1 MEQTIRNKFIEARKN
16 KDAVMKQLYESLTAK
31 IITAQKSGQYTLP
44 LDNSVILSIIKKEMK
59 ERQESQSFY
68 KADSSESNDFSTQIN
83 ELKSYLPEE
92 LSVESVREIIRE
104 ILKSGLDNKGKII
117 GAVVKEV
124 GDRFDKS
131 KIAGLVQEVINGN
144 NQS

>member
-16 KDAVMKQLYESLTAK
+16 KDTVMKQLYESLTAK

-68 KADSSESNDFSTQIN
+68 KADSSESKDFLAQIN
-83 ELKSYLPEE
+83 ELKNYLPEE
-92 LSVESVREIIRE
+92 LSIDTVKELIRE

-144 NQS
+144 N

>member
-83 ELKSYLPEE
+83 ELKRYLPEE
-92 LSVESVREIIRE
+92 LSIEKVREIIRE
-104 ILKSGLDNKGKII
+104 IIKSGLDNKGKII

-131 KIAGLVQEVINGN
+131 KIAGLVQEAINGN
-144 NQS
+144 N